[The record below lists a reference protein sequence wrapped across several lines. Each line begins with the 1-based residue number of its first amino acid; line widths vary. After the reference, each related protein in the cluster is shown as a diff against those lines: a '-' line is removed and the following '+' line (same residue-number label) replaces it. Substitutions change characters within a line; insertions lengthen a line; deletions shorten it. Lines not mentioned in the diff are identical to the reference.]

1 MEDSAREPG
10 GDVCGWSL
18 SLVLKIWEFGKCK
31 KEEHSR
37 KKEQHSEGM
46 NSQSGFVVNG
56 AWVRG
61 SRAWCLVFEAP
72 RLAGGL

>member
-1 MEDSAREPG
+1 MQTQKHRRENG
-10 GDVCGWSL
+10 GLSLGEAWRGRKGWVVS

-56 AWVRG
+56 AW
-61 SRAWCLVFEAP
+61 
-72 RLAGGL
+72 